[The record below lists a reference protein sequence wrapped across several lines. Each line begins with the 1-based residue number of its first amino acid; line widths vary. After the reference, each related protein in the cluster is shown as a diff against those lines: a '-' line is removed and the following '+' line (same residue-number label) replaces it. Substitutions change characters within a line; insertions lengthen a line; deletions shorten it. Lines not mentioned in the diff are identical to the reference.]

1 MRESSSDQIGD
12 VTTRTQPQQRVRTQT
27 GQATLESSVS
37 LVTRQSWHSQP
48 QASAPSCVPG
58 VLKAPHPGL
67 LLLRWL
73 LSGKTPLTP
82 ILCRGY
88 RDSWEQSPRLSSV
101 TLTTCRLGFLIY
113 RMERIETLM
122 PASQDC
128 VRIKCNTIVF
138 KCFSVC
144 KLLFYVK
151 MFSQL
156 WKSIMRSLLLMRGVR
171 LPLLQTF
178 TELPGSQCP
187 RAWFILVIIL
197 IFWRDLWPVL
207 LASHTKDF

>member
-1 MRESSSDQIGD
+1 MAF
-12 VTTRTQPQQRVRTQT
+12 TTA
-27 GQATLESSVS
+27 GLCSVLCS
-37 LVTRQSWHSQP
+37 GIPKT
-48 QASAPSCVPG
+48 
-58 VLKAPHPGL
+58 PHPGL

-82 ILCRGY
+82 IPYRGY

-101 TLTTCRLGFLIY
+101 TLTTCKLSFLTY

-128 VRIKCNTIVF
+128 VKIKCNTIMF

-144 KLLFYVK
+144 KLSFYVK

-171 LPLLQTF
+171 LPLSQTF
-178 TELPGSQCP
+178 TELPGSRCP
-187 RAWFILVIIL
+187 RAWSILVIML
-197 IFWRDLWPVL
+197 IFCRALWPVP